1 MELDLQMREDSQR
14 LTRERNNLQELVEY
28 KRSKDHDRAKELLP
42 IRGEHTINQ
51 YQHIQTMK
59 GLDINYN
66 KQQSIEENNDSME
79 SENFENEFV

>member
-42 IRGEHTINQ
+42 IQVVAYKRGEHTSNQ
-51 YQHIQTMK
+51 YQHIQTKK

-66 KQQSIEENNDSME
+66 
-79 SENFENEFV
+79 